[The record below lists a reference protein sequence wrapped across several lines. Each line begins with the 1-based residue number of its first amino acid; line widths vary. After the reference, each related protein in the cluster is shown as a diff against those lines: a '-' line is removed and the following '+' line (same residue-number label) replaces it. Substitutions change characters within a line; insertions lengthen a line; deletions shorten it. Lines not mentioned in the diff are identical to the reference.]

1 MIMDPARSLT
11 QSQSLEKIRDLFP
24 ITKDLV
30 YFDHASTG
38 PMTVPARKAIEECI
52 DVYTRRAQFDFNAY
66 FSKLAR
72 CRVAVARL
80 IGAEPEE
87 ITFVTNTSEG
97 VYISLINI
105 PLHPGDKVLVMDE
118 VFPTVRYVTDY
129 NIPQAQKIYVP
140 MCDRDPVD
148 ALRPQIDNNVKA
160 VVIDLVQFA
169 TGEMMDLPR
178 LSAFLEEN
186 DILLVVDGMQ
196 AIGSLDIK
204 AADLN
209 VDFLACGASKWLFC
223 PNGIGFLY
231 VNKKRFGTLNKLHT
245 GWLGA
250 SWKSFEDFAVNPPLF
265 EDARKFEQG
274 TRNVMGISA
283 LGANS
288 RLLYDQG
295 LVNVENRIQLVKT
308 ALRKGL
314 ENIGYDI
321 LTPSSGRQSGIITAR
336 PDRTKHHD
344 VRRIYETLKNN
355 RIVVSLRN
363 QAIRF
368 SPHFYNTTE
377 EVNIILDILKKQVV

>member
-1 MIMDPARSLT
+1 M
-11 QSQSLEKIRDLFP
+11 EEIRELFP

-38 PMTVPARKAIEECI
+38 PMTAPARKAIEECI
-52 DVYTRRAQFDFNAY
+52 DVYTRRAQFDFSAY

-72 CRVAVARL
+72 CRLTVARL

-87 ITFVTNTSEG
+87 IAFVTNTSEG
-97 VYISLINI
+97 VYIALINI
-105 PLHPGDKVLVMDE
+105 PLRPDDKVLVMDE

-140 MCDRDPVD
+140 MCGRDPVD
-148 ALRPQIDNNVKA
+148 ALHPHVDNNVKA

-169 TGEMMDLPR
+169 TGEMVDLPR
-178 LSAFLEEN
+178 LSAFLDEN
-186 DILLVVDGMQ
+186 DISLVVDGMQ
-196 AIGSLDIK
+196 AIGSLNMKVSDANI
-204 AADLN
+204 
-209 VDFLACGASKWLFC
+209 DFLACGASKWLFC

-231 VNKKRFGTLNKLHT
+231 VNQKKFGTLNKLHT

-265 EDARKFEQG
+265 EDARMFEQG
-274 TRNVMGISA
+274 TRNVIGISA
-283 LGANS
+283 LSANCK
-288 RLLYDQG
+288 LLHDQG
-295 LVNVENRIQLVKT
+295 LVNVENRIQQVKT

-314 ENIGYDI
+314 GNMGYDI
-321 LTPSSGRQSGIITAR
+321 LTPASGRQSGIITAR
-336 PDRTKHHD
+336 PDRMKHHD
-344 VRRIYETLKNN
+344 VRQLYDSLKDNK
-355 RIVVSLRN
+355 IVVSLRN

-377 EVNIILDILKKQVV
+377 EVNIILDILKK